1 MFDFTKI
8 YGPLYLSVT
17 HTLPVSNTNIYNTYR
32 IILLKIF
39 KNYVNNVALL
49 IVLKEVLL
57 SKITDQTYFDT
68 KITVVTHG

>member
-1 MFDFTKI
+1 MFDFAKI
-8 YGPLYLSVT
+8 YGSLYLSVA

-57 SKITDQTYFDT
+57 SKITD
-68 KITVVTHG
+68 